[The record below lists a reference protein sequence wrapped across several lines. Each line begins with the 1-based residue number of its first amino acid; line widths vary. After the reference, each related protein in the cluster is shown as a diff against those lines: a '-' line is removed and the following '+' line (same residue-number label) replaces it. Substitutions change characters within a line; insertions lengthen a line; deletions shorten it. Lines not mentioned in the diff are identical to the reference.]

1 MLGQLYWDGGTHR
14 GAEHPLQHLDNL
26 VSDLNKSFFP
36 HQKSYHSTTYF
47 FRRRELWIWFVDPF
61 IVRDHRPGAYDE
73 CALVQLQSTIFFHFP
88 PGVVIIEDGSWG
100 CEKEDRLQNRHPQPG
115 GEKAPRQWAG
125 LREIFY
131 FNVICGYFTL
141 FRKACWHRQLKVE
154 SLSGFF
160 SWSNNLISW
169 NAP

>member
-73 CALVQLQSTIFFHFP
+73 CADTKYVFLLFPTWRSNNRRRVPRWRRGRPPPEQTSTARWREGPPTMSWAQRNILLQCYL
-88 PGVVIIEDGSWG
+88 W
-100 CEKEDRLQNRHPQPG
+100 
-115 GEKAPRQWAG
+115 
-125 LREIFY
+125 IFY
-131 FNVICGYFTL
+131 
-141 FRKACWHRQLKVE
+141 
-154 SLSGFF
+154 
-160 SWSNNLISW
+160 LISQSMLTQT
-169 NAP
+169 A